1 MIETSQFLYQLW
13 RDFSYWFCRINNL
26 TDVAGY
32 IFLPLFWAF
41 VFFSLRKNSSRK
53 KIWLAVALIYP
64 AVLLVC
70 FLITQMIFTDPLH
83 CVLILIPYF
92 VGIVL
97 GNLFDTS
104 KKWHWALVPI
114 LTLLTYSTVIFWK
127 VYPPVFYPFAEII
140 DEPLQDVELDV
151 VQNADYEIE
160 MVLED
165 AWGDDSRVIAIRE
178 RNDSVFYRAAYR
190 MCGPESNVDSTQWL
204 PLNTEKAS
212 TAVKSL
218 KNSIEK
224 YEQEYHSDLV
234 NDGYSVR
241 VSLKDYKRKTSR
253 RLGLNN
259 ASILGMQGAMAIEN
273 MMFDLMPP
281 RETFTT
287 LSYDEVSKKCSEPR
301 NAFVDSI
308 VHNQQN
314 NTAPEQVKAPKR
326 KDSFE
331 LNNSEKK

>member
-1 MIETSQFLYQLW
+1 M
-13 RDFSYWFCRINNL
+13 

-127 VYPPVFYPFAEII
+127 VYPPVFYPFAEIV
-140 DEPLQDVELDV
+140 DEPLQDVELKMG
-151 VQNADYEIE
+151 QNVDYEIE
-160 MVLED
+160 MIQED
-165 AWGDDSRVIAIRE
+165 AWWNDTRIIAVRECCSIPDDEWKVCLGVVAGGESADDYRGLVGVGTLDVVCRQQDDARIPVVAIDR
-178 RNDSVFYRAAYR
+178 
-190 MCGPESNVDSTQWL
+190 
-204 PLNTEKAS
+204 
-212 TAVKSL
+212 
-218 KNSIEK
+218 
-224 YEQEYHSDLV
+224 H
-234 NDGYSVR
+234 
-241 VSLKDYKRKTSR
+241 
-253 RLGLNN
+253 
-259 ASILGMQGAMAIEN
+259 
-273 MMFDLMPP
+273 
-281 RETFTT
+281 
-287 LSYDEVSKKCSEPR
+287 
-301 NAFVDSI
+301 
-308 VHNQQN
+308 VH
-314 NTAPEQVKAPKR
+314 APFLHR
-326 KDSFE
+326 
-331 LNNSEKK
+331 

>member
-1 MIETSQFLYQLW
+1 MNDIFRYLVIFATEIPLVILLFL
-13 RDFSYWFCRINNL
+13 SGI
-26 TDVAGY
+26 
-32 IFLPLFWAF
+32 IFFA
-41 VFFSLRKNSSRK
+41 LRKRTSWKKLWLVLGLLLPAFIVFRSIQWLVGENDLEGALVGLLLLVLYVFGALIGNFFKMK
-53 KIWLAVALIYP
+53 KILYVIAVSVI
-64 AVLLVC
+64 VLL
-70 FLITQMIFTDPLH
+70 
-83 CVLILIPYF
+83 LILVF
-92 VGIVL
+92 KWIVYH
-97 GNLFDTS
+97 DS
-104 KKWHWALVPI
+104 EM
-114 LTLLTYSTVIFWK
+114 
-127 VYPPVFYPFAEII
+127 YPFAEII

-178 RNDSVFYRAAYR
+178 RNDSIFYHAAYR

-218 KNSIEK
+218 KNAIEK

-234 NDGYSVR
+234 NDGYSLR

-253 RLGLNN
+253 RLDLSN
-259 ASILGMQGAMAIEN
+259 ASILGMQGAMAIEK
-273 MMFDLMPP
+273 MMLELMPP
-281 RETFTT
+281 REIFTT

-326 KDSFE
+326 KDSLD